1 MLVLSI
7 DTATKACAVGLCR
20 DGKILA
26 EYKINMGMTHS
37 EGLMPQLE
45 QLLER
50 TGVQKADID
59 LIAVSMGPGSFT
71 GLRIGLATAEA
82 LAYAWKKPLQGVAT
96 PLALAYNLPFWTR
109 KRATITRRCMN
120 GRTAKLLNCKACR

>member
-59 LIAVSMGPGSFT
+59 LIAVSMGNCRKHGTGFFYRAAHWPG
-71 GLRIGLATAEA
+71 
-82 LAYAWKKPLQGVAT
+82 
-96 PLALAYNLPFWTR
+96 
-109 KRATITRRCMN
+109 N
-120 GRTAKLLNCKACR
+120 G

>member
-1 MLVLSI
+1 
-7 DTATKACAVGLCR
+7 
-20 DGKILA
+20 
-26 EYKINMGMTHS
+26 MGMTHS

-82 LAYAWKKPLQGVAT
+82 LAYAWKSLCREWQRRWHW
-96 PLALAYNLPFWTR
+96 L
-109 KRATITRRCMN
+109 IT
-120 GRTAKLLNCKACR
+120 CR

>member
-1 MLVLSI
+1 MKNFAGKWKKMLVLSI

-59 LIAVSMGPGSFT
+59 LIAVSIFYRAAHWPGNGRST
-71 GLRIGLATAEA
+71 GLRLEKAFAGSGNAAGTGL
-82 LAYAWKKPLQGVAT
+82 
-96 PLALAYNLPFWTR
+96 
-109 KRATITRRCMN
+109 
-120 GRTAKLLNCKACR
+120 